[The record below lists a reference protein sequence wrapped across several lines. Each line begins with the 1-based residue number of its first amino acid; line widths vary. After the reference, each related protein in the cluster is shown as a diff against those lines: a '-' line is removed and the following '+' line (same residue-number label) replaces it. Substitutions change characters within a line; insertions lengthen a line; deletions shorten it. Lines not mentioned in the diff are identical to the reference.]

1 MTSPPSRPPPP
12 PTTNTTTTATK
23 SSFLSW
29 VLPNHNNKNTS
40 KDNTNT
46 TTNNDNNTN
55 NGQHSKSDEINNKR
69 KSTTNVD
76 THTNKHLSNK
86 KTSSNTAA
94 ATATTT
100 TTTTTTAH
108 RDPPVP
114 LKIVLVGDSGS
125 GKSCLLTKF
134 IQEEFIAETQPT
146 AGAFVANKMI
156 ELEDERQ
163 FDLSIWD
170 TAGDDR
176 YKSLIPTF
184 TRGANVALV
193 IFDVTRI
200 DSYERA
206 KLWVD
211 DLKRRMPTSGM
222 MIALIGNKI
231 DLVDG
236 RQISETDAKQY
247 VKQAQI
253 NGGYF
258 ETSAKDL
265 GNIGDIIKSVIA
277 LLPKKLITVSSS

>member
-86 KTSSNTAA
+86 KTSSNT